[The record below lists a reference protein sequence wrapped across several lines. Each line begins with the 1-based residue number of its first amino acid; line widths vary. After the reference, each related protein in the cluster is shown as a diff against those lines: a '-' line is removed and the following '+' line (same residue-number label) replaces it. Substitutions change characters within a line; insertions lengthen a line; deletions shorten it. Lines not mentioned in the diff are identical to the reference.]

1 MSAVLAEFG
10 FDAAPTFKVTQLDLG
25 LRALAVEP
33 QDVVLGKTEF
43 PVCLRTLSH
52 ALLLT
57 QLAHRDILRCR
68 TNLVAIRTKRT

>member
-10 FDAAPTFKVTQLDLG
+10 FDVAPTFKVTQLDLG
-25 LRALAVEP
+25 LNALAVEP

-57 QLAHRDILRCR
+57 QLNGFHLTFEKCAGRWHPRCH
-68 TNLVAIRTKRT
+68 